1 MLPELGGTSEVAE
14 VLGCRKTQL
23 YALRQRPD
31 FPAPVLTLAATPVWF
46 LEDIREFKDSWK
58 RRSNSLTA

>member
-23 YALRQRPD
+23 YSLRQRDD
-31 FPAPVLTLAATPVWF
+31 FPVPLLVLAATPVWS
-46 LEDIREFKDSWK
+46 LEDIRAFKDSWK
-58 RRSNSLTA
+58 RRSHGLTA